1 MKTFLAVFLACVF
14 LLPVLLEGKVRS
26 IVILSDNIPLAE
38 LAIRKSAEEYG
49 ASQIQL
55 SHNIIHDLR
64 EIRRPKV
71 RENVARLAK
80 CAHSNGVKEVLAWDH
95 NLYGLDYYP
104 KEFRSAE
111 GGRIDLD
118 NSEFWEWF
126 KNDYREMMSNAPD
139 IDGIVL
145 TFIETGARVEAQH
158 SSKMKTPAEKLAKAV
173 NEIAD
178 VVIGEMNK
186 KLYIRTFAYSQQEYR
201 NIVGCIGK
209 LKYPE
214 IILMVKETPHDFFLT
229 HPDNPLVAKLN
240 RPMVVEF
247 DLGNE
252 YSGQGVI
259 ANTWVEP
266 QARRMKNFLKNK
278 NVIGYAAR
286 IDRYGDTSI
295 FDTPNEIQLFALDKS
310 LDGDADADSLYGE
323 FIAKNYGKKS
333 VSLLKP
339 AFKNALDIVK
349 SSLYTLGT
357 NTADHSR
364 LNYAENQWAYNRHV
378 SGRWLNPPEVF
389 VGGAVNKKFRYW
401 EDVVNKISP
410 VRYKKRGSIYEREI
424 KDVFENGL
432 IEECERMDWDVFCD
446 IVSEKTHAVNLAKE
460 SLRLVESAKP
470 YLKEADYGEIHS
482 LFLRTY
488 LAASLHAE
496 VCKAY
501 FGARLY
507 SRGGEFRS
515 ENLEHT
521 VETAAKEIAR
531 LAKEIKEFEEPYP
544 KGQYDW
550 RGDANGALRHKDM
563 ALSIIRGSEN

>member
-1 MKTFLAVFLACVF
+1 MKTFFAALLACSFF
-14 LLPVLLEGKVRS
+14 LVAFSEGKVRS

-38 LAIRKSAEEYG
+38 LAIEKSAEEYG
-49 ASQIQL
+49 ATQIQL
-55 SHNIIHDLR
+55 SHDIIHNLR
-64 EIRRPKV
+64 EIRSPKV

-80 CAHSNGVKEVLAWDH
+80 FAHQKGIKEVLAWDH

-104 KEFRSAE
+104 KNFRSAA

-118 NSEFWEWF
+118 NPDFWEWF
-126 KNDYREMMSNAPD
+126 KGDYREMMSLAPD

-158 SSKMKTPAEKLAKAV
+158 SSKMKTPGEKLAKAV
-173 NEIAD
+173 NEIAS
-178 VVIGEMNK
+178 VVVGEMKK
-186 KLYIRTFAYSQQEYR
+186 KLYIRTFAYSKEEYR
-201 NIVGCIGK
+201 NITECIGR
-209 LKYPE
+209 LEYSE

-229 HPDNPLVAKLN
+229 HPDNPIIAKLD

-266 QARRMKNFLKNK
+266 QSRRMKNFLKNK
-278 NVIGYAAR
+278 NVVGYAAR

-295 FDTPNEIQLFALDKS
+295 FGTPNEIQLFALDKAFG
-310 LDGDADADSLYGE
+310 GDTSFNGLYGE
-323 FIAKNYGKKS
+323 FIAKNYGKDA
-333 VSLLKP
+333 VEFLKP
-339 AFKNALDIVK
+339 AFENALEIAK

-378 SGRWLNPPEVF
+378 PGRWLNPPEVF

-401 EDVVNKISP
+401 EDVVNKIAP
-410 VRYKKRGSIYEREI
+410 VRYKKRNSVYEREI
-424 KDVFENGL
+424 KDVFEKGL
-432 IEECERMDWDVFCD
+432 IEERECMDWAIFRD
-446 IVSEKTHAVNLAKE
+446 IVSEKYYAANLAKE

-470 YLKEADYGEIHS
+470 HLKEADYAKIRP

-488 LAASLHAE
+488 ITASLHSE

-507 SRGGEFRS
+507 SRGGEFES
-515 ENLEHT
+515 GELKNTIE
-521 VETAAKEIAR
+521 AAAGEIAR
-531 LAKEIKEFEEPYP
+531 LAKEIKDFKGSCP

-550 RGDANGALRHKDM
+550 RGDANSALRHRDI
-563 ALSIIRGSEN
+563 ALKLVGGEN